1 MAAAIVLQTQD
12 NCPPGLLD
20 DWASRRRVAL
30 DVLRVDRWERLP
42 RATDYDLAVV
52 LGSTRSLTLAPE
64 GWVAR
69 LLNWICEADAT
80 AVPILGICFGAQA
93 LARALGGQVVALGEP
108 ERAWIEVDTRDAAR
122 VPAGPRLSVHE
133 DTIVLPRHAR
143 PLAGNAR
150 GVQAFAIDG
159 HVGVQFHP
167 EATPAIVARWVS
179 DYGPRVGRELL
190 VDLRARCRAAA
201 PAALALFDAF
211 AAGAALQALAT

>member
-69 LLNWICEADAT
+69 LLHWICEADAT

-93 LARALGGQVVALGEP
+93 LA
-108 ERAWIEVDTRDAAR
+108 
-122 VPAGPRLSVHE
+122 
-133 DTIVLPRHAR
+133 
-143 PLAGNAR
+143 GNAR
-150 GVQAFAIDG
+150 GVQAFAIDR